1 MKGEKII
8 EKKLNFNVTSLVIHD
23 KELSHRLLKEA
34 IKEKTTNKTS
44 LICDLLIEAL
54 DYRSG
59 DYKDP
64 CVSMLNTVIDK
75 QNETIKM
82 LLEIISKMDKKEIKD
97 DIYHKLL
104 CVIDNRIKWENQ
116 LIEGWK
122 ESGHY
127 DELEPRLKKQLRKA
141 LDSYEQT

>member
-1 MKGEKII
+1 MKGERII
-8 EKKLNFNVTSLVIHD
+8 EKKLNFNVTTLVIHD
-23 KELSHRLLKEA
+23 KELSDRLLKEA

-44 LICDLLIEAL
+44 LICDLLYEAL
-54 DYRSG
+54 DYRNG
-59 DYKDP
+59 DYKNP
-64 CVSMLNTVIDK
+64 CVSMLTNVIDN
-75 QNETIKM
+75 QNKI
-82 LLEIISKMDKKEIKD
+82 
-97 DIYHKLL
+97 IYHKLL

-116 LIEGWK
+116 LHESWE

>member
-8 EKKLNFNVTSLVIHD
+8 EKKLNFNVTTLVIHD
-23 KELSHRLLKEA
+23 KELSDKLLKEA

-44 LICDLLIEAL
+44 LICDLLNEAL
-54 DYRSG
+54 DYRNG

-64 CVSMLNTVIDK
+64 CVSMLTNVIDN
-75 QNETIKM
+75 QNKIIDT
-82 LLEIISKMDKKEIKD
+82 LFEIISKMDKKEIKD

-104 CVIDNRIKWENQ
+104 CVIDNRIKWENA
-116 LIEGWK
+116 LHESWE

-127 DELEPRLKKQLRKA
+127 DELGLRPKNQLRKA

>member
-8 EKKLNFNVTSLVIHD
+8 EKKLNFNVVSLVIHD
-23 KELSHRLLKEA
+23 KELSDKLLKEA

-44 LICDLLIEAL
+44 LICDLLNEAL

-59 DYKDP
+59 DYKVP
-64 CVSMLNTVIDK
+64 CVSMLNKVIDK

-116 LIEGWK
+116 LIEGWE

-141 LDSYEQT
+141 LDSYEQP

>member
-23 KELSHRLLKEA
+23 KELSDRLLKEA
-34 IKEKTTNKTS
+34 IKEKTTNKTA
-44 LICDLLIEAL
+44 LICDLLNETL

-59 DYKDP
+59 DYNDP
-64 CVSMLNTVIDK
+64 CVSMLTNVIDN
-75 QNETIKM
+75 QNKM
-82 LLEIISKMDKKEIKD
+82 IEILFDIISKMDKKEIKD

-104 CVIDNRIKWENQ
+104 CVIDNRIKWDNQ
-116 LIEGWK
+116 LIESWE

-127 DELEPRLKKQLRKA
+127 DELDLRLKKQLRKA

>member
-8 EKKLNFNVTSLVIHD
+8 EKKLNFNVTTLVIHD
-23 KELSHRLLKEA
+23 KELSDRLLKEA

-44 LICDLLIEAL
+44 LICDLLNEAL
-54 DYRSG
+54 DYRNG

-64 CVSMLNTVIDK
+64 CVSMLTNVIDN
-75 QNETIKM
+75 QNKIINI
-82 LLEIISKMDKKEIKD
+82 LFEIISKMDKKEIKD

-104 CVIDNRIKWENQ
+104 CVIDNRVKWENQ
-116 LIEGWK
+116 LIESWE

>member
-1 MKGEKII
+1 
-8 EKKLNFNVTSLVIHD
+8 
-23 KELSHRLLKEA
+23 
-34 IKEKTTNKTS
+34 
-44 LICDLLIEAL
+44 
-54 DYRSG
+54 
-59 DYKDP
+59 
-64 CVSMLNTVIDK
+64 MLNKVIDK

-104 CVIDNRIKWENQ
+104 CVIDNRIKWDNQ
-116 LIEGWK
+116 LRESWE

-127 DELEPRLKKQLRKA
+127 DELDLRLKKQLRKA

>member
-1 MKGEKII
+1 M
-8 EKKLNFNVTSLVIHD
+8 TTLVIHD
-23 KELSHRLLKEA
+23 KELSDRLLKEA
-34 IKEKTTNKTS
+34 VKEKTKNKTS
-44 LICDLLIEAL
+44 LICDLLNEAL

-64 CVSMLNTVIDK
+64 CVNMLTNVIDN
-75 QNETIKM
+75 QNKIIEV
-82 LLEIISKMDKKEIKD
+82 LFEIISKIDKKEIKD

-116 LIEGWK
+116 LIPGWE

-127 DELEPRLKKQLRKA
+127 DELDVRLKKQLRKA
-141 LDSYEQT
+141 LDNYEQT

>member
-8 EKKLNFNVTSLVIHD
+8 EKKLNFNVVSLVIHD
-23 KELSHRLLKEA
+23 KELSDKLLKES

-44 LICDLLIEAL
+44 LICDLLNEAL

-59 DYKDP
+59 DYKAP
-64 CVSMLNTVIDK
+64 CVSMLNKVIDK
-75 QNETIKM
+75 QNETIKI
-82 LLEIISKMDKKEIKD
+82 LIEIITKMDKKEIKD

-104 CVIDNRIKWENQ
+104 CVIDNRIKWENH
-116 LIEGWK
+116 LYESWE

-141 LDSYEQT
+141 LDSYGQT

>member
-8 EKKLNFNVTSLVIHD
+8 EKKLNFNVTTLVIHD
-23 KELSHRLLKEA
+23 KELSDRLLKEA
-34 IKEKTTNKTS
+34 MKEKTTNKTS
-44 LICDLLIEAL
+44 LICDLLYEAL
-54 DYRSG
+54 HYRNG

-64 CVSMLNTVIDK
+64 CVSMLTNVIDN
-75 QNETIKM
+75 QNKIINI
-82 LLEIISKMDKKEIKD
+82 LFEIISKMDKKEIKD

-116 LIEGWK
+116 LHDSWE

-141 LDSYEQT
+141 LDSYGQT

>member
-8 EKKLNFNVTSLVIHD
+8 EKKLNFNVTTLVIHD
-23 KELSHRLLKEA
+23 KELSDRLLKEA

-44 LICDLLIEAL
+44 LICDLLNEAL
-54 DYRSG
+54 DYRNG

-64 CVSMLNTVIDK
+64 CVSMLTNVIDN
-75 QNETIKM
+75 QNKIINI
-82 LLEIISKMDKKEIKD
+82 LFEIISKMDKKEIKD

-104 CVIDNRIKWENQ
+104 CVIDNRVKWENQ
-116 LIEGWK
+116 LIESWE

-127 DELEPRLKKQLRKA
+127 DELEPRLKNQLRKA

>member
-8 EKKLNFNVTSLVIHD
+8 EKKLNFNVTTLVIHD
-23 KELSHRLLKEA
+23 KELSDRLLKEA

-44 LICDLLIEAL
+44 LICDLLNEAL

-59 DYKDP
+59 NYKDP

-75 QNETIKM
+75 QNETLKM

-116 LIEGWK
+116 LHESWE

-141 LDSYEQT
+141 FDSYEQT